1 MPSAGGLMDQTSLRD
16 PEGMFN
22 FKPDDFKDSAVI
34 GKGK

>member
-1 MPSAGGLMDQTSLRD
+1 MPGAGGLSDQNSLKD
-16 PEGMFN
+16 TDGMFS

>member
-1 MPSAGGLMDQTSLRD
+1 MPAAGGLADQASFRET
-16 PEGMFN
+16 EGMFN